1 MALWPPK
8 EKPQI
13 QKKSHAGMYFGLAI
27 LLVAGGAA
35 TIYFACGDR
44 DRKVEEI
51 SNARDERN
59 MIKEPDALPAKVAPS
74 AATNSAVDMV
84 EAPKP
89 PKKLWLG
96 KEVKEHRVVTNNTLI
111 IETFITVDGKMHKYY
126 HDERETVLPSAADQM
141 LALMTAHD
149 DGFGAPPLPVVEN
162 FENEFGDAI
171 RTEITVEETDSP
183 EVKAVKERVIA
194 ARKELL
200 ELMAQGVRANDVV
213 AEYKRMQQ
221 DNATVRFEA
230 AKGVREL
237 LDEGDVEGAKELC
250 ARYNEVLKRADIMQI
265 EIPEEYLGNDGSQ
278 KEANQ

>member
-27 LLVAGGAA
+27 LLVAGAA
-35 TIYFACGDR
+35 AVYFVTSR
-44 DRKVEEI
+44 HRQVEEVH
-51 SNARDERN
+51 SPSDGRH
-59 MIKEPDALPAKVAPS
+59 MIKEPDNVRMAVAPT
-74 AATNSAVDMV
+74 ATNSPVDPA
-84 EAPKP
+84 ELPEP
-89 PKKLWLG
+89 PKELWLG
-96 KEVKEHRVVTNNTLI
+96 KEVKEHRVVTNNTMVV
-111 IETFITVDGKMHKYY
+111 ETFVTVDGKIHKYY
-126 HDERETVLPSAADQM
+126 HDERENVLPSAADQM
-141 LALMTAHD
+141 LALMTAPD

-171 RTEITVEETDSP
+171 RTEITVDETDSP

-200 ELMAQGVRANDVV
+200 DLMAQGIRANDVV

-221 DNATVRFEA
+221 DNATIRFEA
-230 AKGVREL
+230 ARGIREM
-237 LDEGDVEGAKELC
+237 LDAGDVEGAKELC
-250 ARYNEVLKRADIMQI
+250 ARYNEVLKRANIMQI
-265 EIPEEYLGNDGSQ
+265 EIPEEYLGNDDSQ

>member
-1 MALWPPK
+1 MALGPPK
-8 EKPQI
+8 EKPKI
-13 QKKSHAGMYFGLAI
+13 KRKSYTGVYLGLAI
-27 LLVAGGAA
+27 LLIVSTA

-74 AATNSAVDMV
+74 DATNSAVDMV

-126 HDERETVLPSAADQM
+126 HDERDKVLPSAADQM
-141 LALMTAHD
+141 LALMTASD

-162 FENEFGDAI
+162 FENEFDKIKWHKGHSGELID
-171 RTEITVEETDSP
+171 
-183 EVKAVKERVIA
+183 KA
-194 ARKELL
+194 
-200 ELMAQGVRANDVV
+200 
-213 AEYKRMQQ
+213 
-221 DNATVRFEA
+221 T
-230 AKGVREL
+230 
-237 LDEGDVEGAKELC
+237 
-250 ARYNEVLKRADIMQI
+250 ADRLFKKLIPIIHRSGHVQSYQI
-265 EIPEEYLGNDGSQ
+265 EDFIENGWHKAYLD
-278 KEANQ
+278 